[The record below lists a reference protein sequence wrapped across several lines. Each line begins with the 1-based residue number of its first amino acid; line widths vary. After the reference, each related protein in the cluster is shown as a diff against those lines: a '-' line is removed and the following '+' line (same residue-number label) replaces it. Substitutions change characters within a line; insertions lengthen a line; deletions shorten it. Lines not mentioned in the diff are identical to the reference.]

1 VRLSRPYVA
10 NDAAQSCFGP
20 GKAWLL
26 GRLDRGVHP
35 LDGMELEAARATIA
49 KLRGLEPEPVGMA
62 G

>member
-1 VRLSRPYVA
+1 
-10 NDAAQSCFGP
+10 
-20 GKAWLL
+20 
-26 GRLDRGVHP
+26 VHP